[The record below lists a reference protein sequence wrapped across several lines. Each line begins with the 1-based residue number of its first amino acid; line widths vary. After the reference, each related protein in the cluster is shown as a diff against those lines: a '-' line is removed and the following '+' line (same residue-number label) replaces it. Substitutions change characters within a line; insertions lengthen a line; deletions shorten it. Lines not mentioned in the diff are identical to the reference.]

1 MVMDKIRKLFQRREI
16 PRDARD
22 LVNGSQ
28 SPKEVLQGLDEL
40 ITRNEMEVTS
50 INREIEALERVE
62 GKEVERVRAGEL
74 PERSKNNVLRRVQRL
89 RKQMDNLEERQRIY
103 NRNINLQIH
112 LVGRIQALEAMELRG
127 VDETAIDSILND
139 YEEELCAY
147 QNALETEDLIVS
159 DLGPALDDSEE
170 LGGIEA
176 EILGEPDAAPVSEQT
191 KRGVSQAP
199 DSITAPSESSATPD
213 ADDQPWIDAPSIDSE
228 PVEAAG
234 RREVE

>member
-40 ITRNEMEVTS
+40 ITRNEMEVNS

-147 QNALETEDLIVS
+147 QNAIETEDLVVT

-176 EILGEPDAAPVSEQT
+176 EILGEPIARSGSGSEPGIART
-191 KRGVSQAP
+191 TSASEPAVESAP
-199 DSITAPSESSATPD
+199 DLPD
-213 ADDQPWIDAPSIDSE
+213 EEPWTEAEPLTGE
-228 PVEAAG
+228 PVETAG